1 MVEKIF
7 SLCDE
12 LRTLL
17 KEKEE
22 VRLLNEV
29 EKEMNSNQEVIALA
43 YKKDLLS
50 SEYSDLLKYN
60 SEDSEIAQN
69 KLKELYQAKLAL
81 DNHPLV
87 VSYRTYYARVVLL
100 YKEINDILFKDFK
113 TNKKIK

>member
-17 KEKEE
+17 NEKEE
-22 VRLLNEV
+22 VKVLNEV
-29 EKEMNSNQEVIALA
+29 EKEMNSNEEVIALA

-60 SEDSEIAQN
+60 SEDSEVAQQ

-81 DNHPLV
+81 DTHPLV
-87 VSYRTYYARVVLL
+87 EKYRTYYARVVLL
-100 YKEINDILFKDFK
+100 YKEVNDILFKDFK
-113 TNKKIK
+113 SNKKL